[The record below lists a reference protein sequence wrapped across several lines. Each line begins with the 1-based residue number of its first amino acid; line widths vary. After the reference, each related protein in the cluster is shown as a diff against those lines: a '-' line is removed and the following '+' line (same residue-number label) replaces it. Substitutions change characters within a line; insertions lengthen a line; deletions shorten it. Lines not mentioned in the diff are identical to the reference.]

1 MLKNMVPAKIRA
13 KILAKLELPGY
24 VVTEL
29 AKSYNVSTTI
39 SYSWTRAAEANSAN
53 KFALLAVEEESC

>member
-24 VVTEL
+24 VVNVCTTS
-29 AKSYNVSTTI
+29 SY
-39 SYSWTRAAEANSAN
+39 